1 MLNAVLIPQVIF
13 LKTLILVLCGVTAA
27 NSLLLQLLLQRLEDF
42 ILLST
47 HTITPLYNSDAERS
61 NIFDI
66 SRKLPFQNSFS

>member
-13 LKTLILVLCGVTAA
+13 LKMLILVLCGVTAA
-27 NSLLLQLLLQRLEDF
+27 DSLLHQLLLQSLEDF

-47 HTITPLYNSDAERS
+47 HTITPLYNLDAERS

-66 SRKLPFQNSFS
+66 S